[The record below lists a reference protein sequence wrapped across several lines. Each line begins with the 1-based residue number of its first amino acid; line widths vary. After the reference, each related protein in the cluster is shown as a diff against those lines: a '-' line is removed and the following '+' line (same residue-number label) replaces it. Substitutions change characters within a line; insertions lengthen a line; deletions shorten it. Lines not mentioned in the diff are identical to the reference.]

1 MDKKWMGK
9 SYFAY
14 KFHSIIAKDYELIRK
29 SKTIIA

>member
-14 KFHSIIAKDYELIRK
+14 KFHNTIYGVYELIKK
-29 SKTIIA
+29 SKTITA